1 MIQVTAAS
9 KDSVTIPSR
18 KICRTEIMN
27 IFKTHM
33 QDLRKKLNSDAVPS
47 QISLTTDAW
56 QASNTDGYLA
66 VTGHW
71 IETRADKSWFL
82 NSALLGF
89 TKLNNAHNG
98 VHLGQALYRIVD
110 HLGIAHKV
118 DSISLGQLSNRTDC
132 SIDIQGYM

>member
-1 MIQVTAAS
+1 
-9 KDSVTIPSR
+9 
-18 KICRTEIMN
+18 MN

-71 IETRADKSWFL
+71 IETRADKSGFL

-110 HLGIAHKV
+110 HLGITHKV